1 MDTWILLAILIAVV
15 GYGQYLSYTT
25 RSAANFIYQLKGA
38 LQQKDSTVESLL
50 FETKE
55 LRDLALSMNEKLE
68 RLSLSLPPDFDTVAR
83 NSERQTESLAGLNE
97 TLLTISLAV
106 QTMQG
111 RIDSIESFVGSI
123 EDTVVPDRGVPD
135 GRY

>member
-15 GYGQYLSYTT
+15 GYGQYLSHTT

-68 RLSLSLPPDFDTVAR
+68 RLLQSLPSDFDTVAR

-97 TLLTISLAV
+97 TLLAISLAV